1 LLPSQE
7 AAPRGKGVRMN
18 PLVNRNNAAADIGR
32 PPPADAPMQVLPWA
46 EDSSRSIGAEDAN
59 TRYQGEL
66 FLPGWLKIEL
76 QPTAEQGPGA

>member
-1 LLPSQE
+1 
-7 AAPRGKGVRMN
+7 MN
-18 PLVNRNNAAADIGR
+18 PLVNRNTAAADIGS
-32 PPPADAPMQVLPWA
+32 PPRVDAPTQVVPWA
-46 EDSSRSIGAEDAN
+46 EESSSSISAEDAN

>member
-1 LLPSQE
+1 
-7 AAPRGKGVRMN
+7 MN
-18 PLVNRNNAAADIGR
+18 PLVNRHNAAADIGR
-32 PPPADAPMQVLPWA
+32 PPPADAPMQALPWA
-46 EDSSRSIGAEDAN
+46 EESARSTGAEDAN

>member
-1 LLPSQE
+1 
-7 AAPRGKGVRMN
+7 MN
-18 PLVNRNNAAADIGR
+18 PLVNRHNASADIGR

-46 EDSSRSIGAEDAN
+46 EVSSRSTGAEDAD